1 MERDSLKD
9 LLYCLSRFGLFWAI
23 SVFGVIMGRTAVLGV
38 VGTLI
43 PRLRLYDNEELL
55 SLLSCIIPAI
65 MLIALFADD
74 AKRHTA
80 YRAYRPLFVTCT
92 MLVTGIIY
100 YIPAVVAGYLTE
112 DLAVEAIT
120 GIYFTSYWLSF
131 VSEQLEVYA
140 LLGTIFWV
148 ALCILTYVI
157 ARRIYLHKFENGEY
171 EYEVDAF

>member
-23 SVFGVIMGRTAVLGV
+23 TVFGIIIGKTAVLGV
-38 VGTLI
+38 IGTII
-43 PRLRLYDNEELL
+43 PRLRLYDNTELL

-65 MLIALFADD
+65 MLIMLFADD

-80 YRAYRPLFVTCT
+80 YRAYRPLFVTIV
-92 MLVTGIIY
+92 MLVTGIVY

-112 DLAVEAIT
+112 ERAVDAIT
-120 GIYFTSYWLSF
+120 ELYFTSYWLTF
-131 VSEQLEVYA
+131 VSDKLEVYA

-148 ALCILTYVI
+148 ALCILTYVV
-157 ARRIYLHKFENGEY
+157 ARRVYLHKFENGEY
-171 EYEVDAF
+171 EYEVQG

>member
-9 LLYCLSRFGLFWAI
+9 LLYCLSRFVLFWAI
-23 SVFGVIMGRTAVLGV
+23 TAFGIIMGKTAVLGV

-43 PRLRLYDNEELL
+43 PRLRLYDNTELL

-80 YRAYRPLFVTCT
+80 YRNYRPVFVACI

-100 YIPAVVAGYLTE
+100 YIPAVVAGYLTSE
-112 DLAVEAIT
+112 RAIDVIT
-120 GIYFTSYWLSF
+120 ELYFTSYWLTF
-131 VSEQLEVYA
+131 VSERLEVYA
-140 LLGTIFWV
+140 LLGSVLWV
-148 ALCILTYVI
+148 LLCILTYII
-157 ARRIYLHKFENGEY
+157 ARKIYLHKFESGEY
-171 EYEVDAF
+171 EYEVDPF

>member
-1 MERDSLKD
+1 MERDSLRD
-9 LLYCLSRFGLFWAI
+9 LLYSLSRFGLFWAI
-23 SVFGVIMGRTAVLGV
+23 TIFGVIIGRTAVLGV
-38 VGTLI
+38 VGTII
-43 PRLRLYDNEELL
+43 PRLRLYDNTELL

-65 MLIALFADD
+65 MLIMLFADD

-80 YRAYRPLFVTCT
+80 YRAYRPLFVTIV

-100 YIPAVVAGYLTE
+100 YIPALVAGYLKKE
-112 DLAVEAIT
+112 LAIEAIT
-120 GIYFTSYWLSF
+120 QLYFTSYWLSF

-171 EYEVDAF
+171 AYEVDEF

>member
-23 SVFGVIMGRTAVLGV
+23 TVFGIIIGKTAVLGV
-38 VGTLI
+38 IGTII
-43 PRLRLYDNEELL
+43 PRLRLYDNTELL

-65 MLIALFADD
+65 MLIMLFADD

-80 YRAYRPLFVTCT
+80 YRAYRPLFVTIV
-92 MLVTGIIY
+92 MLITGIIY
-100 YIPAVVAGYLTE
+100 YIPAIVAGYLTE
-112 DLAVEAIT
+112 ERAVDAIT
-120 GIYFTSYWLSF
+120 ELYFTSYWLTF
-131 VSEQLEVYA
+131 VSDKLEVYA

-157 ARRIYLHKFENGEY
+157 ARRVYLHKFENGEY
-171 EYEVDAF
+171 VYEVQE

>member
-23 SVFGVIMGRTAVLGV
+23 TVFGIIIGKTAVLGV
-38 VGTLI
+38 IGTII
-43 PRLRLYDNEELL
+43 PRLRLYDNTELL

-65 MLIALFADD
+65 MLIMLFADD

-80 YRAYRPLFVTCT
+80 YKAYRPLFVTIV
-92 MLVTGIIY
+92 MLVTGIVY
-100 YIPAVVAGYLTE
+100 YIPAIIAGYLTE
-112 DLAVEAIT
+112 ERAVDAIT
-120 GIYFTSYWLSF
+120 ELYFTSYWLTF
-131 VSEQLEVYA
+131 VSDKLEVYA

-157 ARRIYLHKFENGEY
+157 ARRVYLHKFENGEY
-171 EYEVDAF
+171 EYEVQG

>member
-1 MERDSLKD
+1 MEKDSLKD

-23 SVFGVIMGRTAVLGV
+23 TVFGIIIGKTAVLGV
-38 VGTLI
+38 IGTII
-43 PRLRLYDNEELL
+43 PRLRLYDNTELL

-65 MLIALFADD
+65 MLIMLFADD

-80 YRAYRPLFVTCT
+80 YRAYRPLFVTIV
-92 MLVTGIIY
+92 MLVTGIVY

-112 DLAVEAIT
+112 ERAVDAIT
-120 GIYFTSYWLSF
+120 ELYFTSYWLTF
-131 VSEQLEVYA
+131 VSDKLEVYA

-157 ARRIYLHKFENGEY
+157 ARRVYLHKFENGEY
-171 EYEVDAF
+171 EYEVQG